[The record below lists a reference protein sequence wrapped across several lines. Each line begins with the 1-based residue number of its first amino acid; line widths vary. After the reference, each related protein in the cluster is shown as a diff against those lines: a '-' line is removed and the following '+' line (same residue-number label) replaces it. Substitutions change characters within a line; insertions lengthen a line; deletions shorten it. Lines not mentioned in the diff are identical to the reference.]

1 MMNDKKWN
9 MFPELHDIAAAF
21 SLLTRL
27 PVPVDHARAGARAAV
42 AVWAYPLVG
51 MVVGGIAGAL
61 GGVLFTYGVSAGI
74 SAAVVIAVMMLLT
87 GALHEDGIAD
97 CADGLAGGMT
107 QARRLEIMKDSR
119 VGAFGAAAV
128 GVFLLARW
136 SGTEA
141 LLPVYWPI
149 IFAVIGA
156 VSRLPMVLAM
166 AIMPLA
172 RKDGMAAGV
181 GRPPLLSVLLAI
193 VLGASISVLLTG
205 YLGVWLMFWACLA
218 PIPLWFVARR
228 TIGGYTGDIL
238 GGSQQIAEVAALAVA
253 TATMI

>member
-1 MMNDKKWN
+1 MSDKNDVSALQ
-9 MFPELHDIAAAF
+9 LHDIAAAF

-27 PVPVDHARAGARAAV
+27 PVPVDHARAGQRAAA

-51 MVVGGIAGAL
+51 AVVGAIAGAL
-61 GGVLFTYGVSAGI
+61 GSLLYTFGVTAGI
-74 SAAVVIAVMMLLT
+74 AAAVVLAVMMLLT

-107 QARRLEIMKDSR
+107 RARRLEIMKDSR
-119 VGAFGAAAV
+119 VGAFGAAAL
-128 GVFLLARW
+128 GVFILARW
-136 SGTEA
+136 SGIEA
-141 LLPVYWPI
+141 LLPTDAPLV
-149 IFAVIGA
+149 FAAIGA

-181 GRPPLLSVLLAI
+181 GGAPMVSVVVAI
-193 VLGASISVLLTG
+193 ILCAGICVMLTG
-205 YLGVWLMFWACLA
+205 YSGVWMMFWACLT
-218 PIPLWFVARR
+218 PILLWIAAWRS
-228 TIGGYTGDIL
+228 IGGYTGDIL

-253 TATMI
+253 TTVIL